1 MMNVF
6 KSFFKTPTHFR
17 PVVGFRRNG
26 RLYHYND
33 EEYREQ
39 IIKHISLLKKMGFKK
54 GSKVAIMAETSIE
67 WHLFDIA
74 ATLSGGIII
83 PIYTTFSSRDFKSI
97 LDLSKPDIIIFQ
109 GTHLRN
115 EHEKIISK
123 EISVLNLIEDDRVHP
138 DQTDFNYQA
147 LLDQT
152 RQDEDGIDL
161 NELIKERNPEDI
173 CSYLVTSGTTGTPKI
188 ASFTFSALNSV
199 LENVHW
205 AMRGRVKP
213 GSRSLTSLPLAHVL
227 GRCDSLL
234 HFILPVHTIFGESI
248 ETFASDIQMIK
259 PSYMVTVPRILT
271 KIKERILRS
280 ISNEGTLSEAFFRL
294 AFDSTSNY
302 FNKLSSGITPSRY
315 ETKAFT
321 FFQKGILKKVR
332 QKVSPDLDFLVTGG
346 APLFEEDFIFFRN
359 IGIPVLEGYGLT
371 ETLGP
376 ICMNPIEDPQNGN
389 VGHPFKDVEVR
400 IDKDGEILIKSPYV
414 LKEYLGDNNQDS
426 FDSEGFL
433 KTGDIGDVTN
443 DGRLKITDRK
453 KDIIV
458 NAYGKNIYPL
468 KIESLFTTSP
478 LIDNILVTGEGRPY
492 LTALLFTSRERFVD
506 LIEEGTLDPTASLE
520 QLISLPEVQ
529 NKIEMEVEKLNLE
542 LANHEK
548 IKKFRLIPL
557 QIEASDSFITPS
569 LKLKREHIY
578 NKFQKEIN
586 TLYSQ

>member
-1 MMNVF
+1 MNVF

-39 IIKHISLLKKMGFKK
+39 IIKHISILKKVGFKK

-74 ATLSGGIII
+74 ATLSGGIVI

-97 LDLSKPDIIIFQ
+97 LKLSEPDIIIFQ

-115 EHEKIISK
+115 EYKKIVSKNIS
-123 EISVLNLIEDDRVHP
+123 ILNLVEDDRVHQG
-138 DQTDFNYQA
+138 QTDFNYQL
-147 LLDQT
+147 LLDET
-152 RQDEDGIDL
+152 RQDEEGIDL
-161 NELIKERNPEDI
+161 YELIKERNAEDI

-188 ASFTFSALNSV
+188 ASFSFSSLNSV
-199 LENVHW
+199 LENVQW

-234 HFILPVHTIFGESI
+234 HFVLPVHTIFGESI
-248 ETFASDIQMIK
+248 ETFVSDIQMIK

-271 KIKERILRS
+271 KIKERVLRS
-280 ISNEGTLSEAFFRL
+280 ISNEGRFTEALFRL
-294 AFDSTSNY
+294 AFDSASNY
-302 FNKLSSGITPSRY
+302 YDKVSNGSSPSRY

-321 FFQKGILKKVR
+321 FFQKGILRKIREKI
-332 QKVSPDLDFLVTGG
+332 SPDLDFLVTGG

-389 VGHPFKDVEVR
+389 VGHPFKDVQIK
-400 IDKDGEILIKSPYV
+400 IDTEGEILIKSPYV
-414 LKEYLGDNNQDS
+414 LKEYLGHDNQES

-433 KTGDIGDVTN
+433 KTGDIGDVTI

-506 LIEEGTLDPTASLE
+506 LIEDGTLDPTASLD
-520 QLISLPEVQ
+520 QLIALPEVQ
-529 NKIEMEVEKLNLE
+529 TKIENEVQRLNAE
-542 LANHEK
+542 LGHHEK
-548 IKKFRLIPL
+548 IKKFSLIPL

-586 TLYSQ
+586 KLYSE